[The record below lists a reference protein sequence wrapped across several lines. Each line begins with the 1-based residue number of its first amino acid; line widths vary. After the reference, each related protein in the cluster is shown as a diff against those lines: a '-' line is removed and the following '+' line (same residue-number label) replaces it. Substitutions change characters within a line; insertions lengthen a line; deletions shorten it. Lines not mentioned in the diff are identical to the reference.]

1 MIETFIFEGV
11 SVVTLE
17 PFARNDYW
25 GTDTSQTAS
34 LSLEESSVEM
44 KESSTA

>member
-1 MIETFIFEGV
+1 MIETFTFAGV

-17 PFARNDYW
+17 PVARNDYW

-34 LSLEESSVEM
+34 PSLEESRIEM
-44 KESSTA
+44 KEGSAA